1 VQSWRRSSPEAILK
15 QIMESALGGDR
26 GSNMNV
32 TCRDCHVRQHPL
44 CTDGKVQGRTLDRVA
59 LELRGRRTLQVGG
72 KAVRRQCDRY
82 SLYVQLSQ
90 SRSLEGIML
99 LSKVRARDVMGNTVA
114 ANMVAAERLVGWI
127 LH

>member
-1 VQSWRRSSPEAILK
+1 VQSWRTSSPEAILK

-44 CTDGKVQGRTLDRVA
+44 CTDGKVQGRTFVEGAGERCDGQHC
-59 LELRGRRTLQVGG
+59 GREHGCGGEVGW
-72 KAVRRQCDRY
+72 
-82 SLYVQLSQ
+82 
-90 SRSLEGIML
+90 
-99 LSKVRARDVMGNTVA
+99 
-114 ANMVAAERLVGWI
+114 LVGWI